1 MYCNFSEKFKLIPSQ
16 VSRKG
21 CAHFLFIGNRVAK
34 APGLNLAT
42 SLSNSINN
50 REALSSQHFVC
61 FASQKKDL
69 YYNAMTRGGCRAS
82 ETSKMECFVITVN
95 GLKPLTIITKRS
107 ILDVA
112 AVLDPRLVAFGFSKL
127 FLEYLVGYLSLI
139 SLKVLAKSLGFKL
152 CLASY
157 INQNK

>member
-1 MYCNFSEKFKLIPSQ
+1 MLRSIWHNQLSPFIKMYCNFSEKFKLIPSQ

-112 AVLDPRLVAFGFSKL
+112 AALGRLWWL
-127 FLEYLVGYLSLI
+127 LLI
-139 SLKVLAKSLGFKL
+139 LPENRGQKMVCIFQRLR
-152 CLASY
+152 
-157 INQNK
+157 